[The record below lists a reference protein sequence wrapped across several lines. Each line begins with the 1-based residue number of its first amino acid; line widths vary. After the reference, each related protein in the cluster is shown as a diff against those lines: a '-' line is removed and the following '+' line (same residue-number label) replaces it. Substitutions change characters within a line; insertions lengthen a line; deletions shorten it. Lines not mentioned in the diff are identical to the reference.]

1 MSSDG
6 FAIEP
11 RQLGILFSP
20 PTLVLEFW
28 DPMKSEMMQR
38 HIELPKLT
46 PVDDAQEAAKIIVKQ
61 NFTYFAEIR
70 PAQVARLVARLQ
82 RGPGLRKE
90 IAKYAGAV
98 ASFKRFAPGH
108 PIRDLWEQYAGAG
121 VTYWDGVPCEGEEL
135 EQVAHQAR
143 QGFDAALAT
152 GPVTPE
158 ALAEGLARAVGRFQ
172 RVPQFKPLLAP
183 AVVRGLERLGKGPIE
198 PPACQDEAFLQAAR
212 TEVVETALKELR
224 TVGVRVS

>member
-28 DPMKSEMMQR
+28 DPNKSEMMQR
-38 HIELPKLT
+38 HIELPTLT
-46 PVDDAQEAAKIIVKQ
+46 PLDDAQEAAKIIVKQ
-61 NFTYFAEIR
+61 NASYFAEIR
-70 PAQVARLVARLQ
+70 SAQVARLLARLQ

-90 IAKYAGAV
+90 IAKYSGAV
-98 ASFKRFAPGH
+98 ASFKRFAVGH
-108 PIRDLWEQYAGAG
+108 PVRDLWEQYAGAG
-121 VTYWDGVPCEGEEL
+121 LKYWDGRSEGDEL
-135 EQVAHQAR
+135 EIVAQQAR
-143 QGFDAALAT
+143 AGFDAALA
-152 GPVTPE
+152 GGVTPE

-172 RVPQFKPLLAP
+172 LVPQFKPLLAP
-183 AVVRGLERLGKGPIE
+183 AVVRALERIGKGPTE
-198 PPACQDEAFLQAAR
+198 PPASQDEAFLQAAR

-224 TVGVRVS
+224 LEGVRVS